1 MLLKKS
7 SIVYEEVKTGDTG
20 GGGSN
25 AQVTPQS
32 TTVTPDPTTTQ
43 TQGDTYDAYGYK
55 TEPAKTPETKPN
67 EVPGE
72 GKPVTA
78 EVQKQESDVKTG
90 YEAPIE
96 VPEEET
102 PVEPVKEAPVADDK
116 NKIVTDFG
124 TLPEADKKSFSEYF
138 EKHNLPKEARD
149 NLVEI
154 RKNELAEQ
162 ELADQKAKADYDKQ
176 VQLET
181 AKLKSKWYNELKN
194 DKDYGGA
201 KFDAHNKM
209 VSKFVSD
216 FLPSLKNLLTEKDG
230 MMPPSVMKDYLSLA
244 KKLNE
249 TEKLVQGDP
258 GASETKST
266 GKYDFLDGYYKS

>member
-25 AQVTPQS
+25 GQVPPQS

-43 TQGDTYDAYGYK
+43 TQGNTYDAYGYK
-55 TEPAKTPETKPN
+55 IEPAKTPETKPN

-72 GKPVTA
+72 GEPVTA

-96 VPEEET
+96 VPKEE
-102 PVEPVKEAPVADDK
+102 PVEPVKEASVADDK

-154 RKNELAEQ
+154 RKNELSAQ
-162 ELADQKAKADYDKQ
+162 QQAKPEFNA
-176 VQLET
+176 
-181 AKLKSKWYNELKN
+181 AI
-194 DKDYGGA
+194 
-201 KFDAHNKM
+201 
-209 VSKFVSD
+209 
-216 FLPSLKNLLTEKDG
+216 
-230 MMPPSVMKDYLSLA
+230 
-244 KKLNE
+244 
-249 TEKLVQGDP
+249 
-258 GASETKST
+258 
-266 GKYDFLDGYYKS
+266 

>member
-25 AQVTPQS
+25 GQVPSQS

-55 TEPAKTPETKPN
+55 IEPAKTPETKPN

-72 GKPVTA
+72 GEPVTA

-96 VPEEET
+96 VPKEE
-102 PVEPVKEAPVADDK
+102 PVEPVKEAPVVDDK
-116 NKIVTDFG
+116 NKIITDFG
-124 TLPEADKKSFSEYF
+124 TLSEADKKSFTEYF

-154 RKNELAEQ
+154 RKNELSAQ
-162 ELADQKAKADYDKQ
+162 QQAKAEYDKQ

-181 AKLKSKWYNELKN
+181 AKLKSNWYNELKN

-201 KFDAHNKM
+201 KFDANNKM

-244 KKLNE
+244 KKFNE

>member
-7 SIVYEEVKTGDTG
+7 RIVYEEVKTGDTG

-25 AQVTPQS
+25 GQVPPQS
-32 TTVTPDPTTTQ
+32 TTVTPDPSTTQ

-55 TEPAKTPETKPN
+55 IEPAKTPEAKPN

-72 GKPVTA
+72 NKPNAT

-96 VPEEET
+96 VPVETPPVET
-102 PVEPVKEAPVADDK
+102 PVVPPVVDDK
-116 NKIVTDFG
+116 DKIVTDFG
-124 TLPEADKKSFSEYF
+124 TLSEEDRKSFSEYF
-138 EKHNLPKEARD
+138 EKHKLPKEARD

-154 RKNELAEQ
+154 RKNELAAQQ
-162 ELADQKAKADYDKQ
+162 EVKVNYEKQ

-181 AKLKSKWYNELKN
+181 AKLKSNWYNELKN
-194 DKDYGGA
+194 DKDFGGT
-201 KFDAHNKM
+201 KFDANVKM
-209 VSKFVSD
+209 VNKFVGD
-216 FLPSLKNLLTEKDG
+216 FLPSLKKMLTEKDG

-258 GASETKST
+258 GASETKTT